1 MKLLIDTNILGKLCH
16 PNANKNKPI
25 ATAVRKA
32 MQSDK
37 YLFVIPEI
45 VDYELRRKYLHLTY
59 SKYAHEVDFGTR
71 CLTLLDS
78 YCSSLVYLEI
88 NTAAMKKAAHFWGN
102 SRANGKSTSDEKS
115 LDADVILAAQATLA
129 QGQVLTENVKHL
141 SLFVATKTWQQ
152 L

>member
-1 MKLLIDTNILGKLCH
+1 
-16 PNANKNKPI
+16 
-25 ATAVRKA
+25 
-32 MQSDK
+32 
-37 YLFVIPEI
+37 
-45 VDYELRRKYLHLTY
+45 
-59 SKYAHEVDFGTR
+59 
-71 CLTLLDS
+71 
-78 YCSSLVYLEI
+78 
-88 NTAAMKKAAHFWGN
+88 MKKAAHFWGN